1 MDSHLSLKK
10 FKTKLLTI
18 FVDIDVFTEKKTL
31 EIVSGHKFH
40 EPVNGIYILLILSR
54 SSAYFLTSPT

>member
-1 MDSHLSLKK
+1 MFSQ
-10 FKTKLLTI
+10 
-18 FVDIDVFTEKKTL
+18 KKTL